1 MLVSPNLPGYTLILA
16 AKYLPMHRIF
26 VETTKQFET
35 RGICGVEADHITDQ
49 AKSSRESD
57 STDDLSAAIEKG
69 RQAAELF
76 DLKLREQENRE
87 REEQRTSGDTALRF
101 PRIEEFSYDG
111 LSRETLIRS
120 LRDQL
125 ERLATF
131 ERVVLSSRAWRLIQR
146 WRRAFGRQ

>member
-1 MLVSPNLPGYTLILA
+1 VG
-16 AKYLPMHRIF
+16 
-26 VETTKQFET
+26 
-35 RGICGVEADHITDQ
+35 ADQITDKT
-49 AKSSRESD
+49 KSTRASD
-57 STDDLSAAIEKG
+57 SANELSAAINKG

-76 DLKLREQENRE
+76 DLKLREEENRE
-87 REEQRTSGDTALRF
+87 REQQRTSGDTALRY

-111 LSRETLIRS
+111 LSRETLIRN

-146 WRRAFGRQ
+146 WRRMFGRQ